1 MKILVVTSSKHGAT
15 DGVGDAMV
23 EVFRRSGHLARRVAP
38 GEVTTLD
45 GVDAVVVGSAV
56 YMTQWMEAMRTFV
69 SDRAEE
75 LRALPVWV
83 FSVGLA
89 GVPHGEVQDPMRAAR
104 YVTALDPI
112 DYRTFRGRLD
122 PNLLGLRERS
132 VIRLAGGMEGDF
144 RDWDRI
150 ETFAEEIV
158 AQLAEHVGSEA

>member
-15 DGVGDAMV
+15 DEVGDRIV
-23 EVFRRSGHLARRVAP
+23 EVLRAAGHLSRRVSPSSA
-38 GEVTTLD
+38 VSLD

-69 SDRAEE
+69 SERAEV

-104 YVTALDPI
+104 FITALDPI

-122 PNLLGLRERS
+122 PSLLGLRERS
-132 VIRLAGGMEGDF
+132 VIRMAGGMEGDF
-144 RDWDRI
+144 RDWAAI
-150 ETFAEEIV
+150 EEFAGEIS
-158 AQLAEHVGSEA
+158 AQLAEHAEA